1 MITAIEA
8 GKSILVVGEAG
19 SGKTTL
25 AETLLGAIGSDYQI
39 AFANYSG
46 STAATLKSIA
56 DQWHIEVTDEKGR
69 PLKGDAL
76 KQEIAS
82 NINDRYLLICDN
94 AHRWAASLLY
104 WLEILHESGAI
115 LVLLSIA
122 EIKSGIFL
130 KMTKIEL
137 GRLSEAQ
144 IREIMIREAIAIKFS
159 LTPSKI
165 ARLQSIAGS
174 NPMLAK
180 QAVQEAKLGRHFPE
194 GKGSEYINVAPF
206 INAILTALGI
216 IRFIGLGLGDRSLY
230 IFGGIAMLIAISLR
244 YMGIG
249 LNQAARRKPLGKK

>member
-25 AETLLGAIGSDYQI
+25 AETLLGVIGGDYQI
-39 AFANYSG
+39 AMANYSG

-56 DQWHIEVTDEKGR
+56 EQWNIDATDEKGK

-76 KQEIAS
+76 KQEIAN

-104 WLEILHESGAI
+104 WLEIVQETGAI

-122 EIKSGIFL
+122 EIKTGIFL
-130 KMTKIEL
+130 KMSKIEL

-144 IREIMIREAIAIKFS
+144 IREIMIREAIAIDFS
-159 LTPSKI
+159 LTP
-165 ARLQSIAGS
+165 
-174 NPMLAK
+174 
-180 QAVQEAKLGRHFPE
+180 KLKR
-194 GKGSEYINVAPF
+194 
-206 INAILTALGI
+206 T
-216 IRFIGLGLGDRSLY
+216 
-230 IFGGIAMLIAISLR
+230 
-244 YMGIG
+244 
-249 LNQAARRKPLGKK
+249 